1 MNRRAE
7 PVRVVDEPVAGYYRI
22 RRVKGGPFVAARTFQ
37 RLGFWGAEIGGFS
50 CGASDPDPFKADG
63 VMAICNTGI
72 RITKDE
78 YDALIG
84 KPALLPER
92 KIDLGA
98 LPPPEF

>member
-1 MNRRAE
+1 
-7 PVRVVDEPVAGYYRI
+7 
-22 RRVKGGPFVAARTFQ
+22 
-37 RLGFWGAEIGGFS
+37 
-50 CGASDPDPFKADG
+50 
-63 VMAICNTGI
+63 MAICNTGI